1 MSLMNRYIAEVGR
14 HLPEKDRSDIEA
26 EIRSMI
32 EDTLQ
37 ERWERGHTATSADD
51 QVITEI
57 LEQLGDPK
65 LLAYKYAPPK
75 RYLIGPDWYE
85 GYIKVLQRV
94 LFTAVPV
101 VAVVRFILTLTQDPL
116 DFVNAVGEALGGAF
130 SVGIQILFWVTLV
143 FVLLER
149 SDEKPDDLP
158 KSSSRTWTIAQL
170 PKMPLTRQISVVET
184 VMNIAVLLFLLIWIA
199 LPFALDHLQG
209 NPMTVPFLHPNLWN
223 FWLPVFFI
231 IMALTLVHEVFKLKI
246 GNWTPALTAA
256 NVILGLVSIFY
267 IAALLTSQDVINP
280 EFLAR
285 LDNTTGSAEL
295 RETVRWS
302 IGISAAVVAGI
313 YVWSM
318 IDSIRLSRKLKQIS

>member
-1 MSLMNRYIAEVGR
+1 MSLINRYIAEVGR

-32 EDTLQ
+32 EDTL
-37 ERWERGHTATSADD
+37 EERGHTPASADERA
-51 QVITEI
+51 VTETM
-57 LEQLGDPK
+57 EQLGDPK

-75 RYLIGPDWYE
+75 RYLIGPEWYE
-85 GYIKVLQRV
+85 GYIKILQRI

-101 VAVVRFILTLTQDPL
+101 VAVVRFVLTLARDPL
-116 DFVNAVGEALGGAF
+116 DIASALGEVAY
-130 SVGIQILFWVTLV
+130 SVFNVGTQILFWVTLV
-143 FVLLER
+143 FALLER

-158 KSSSRTWTIAQL
+158 KSSSRAWTIAQL
-170 PKMPLTRQISVVET
+170 PKMPRIRQISVVET

-199 LPFALDHLQG
+199 LPFMLDRFQG
-209 NPMTVPFLHPNLWN
+209 ELVAVPFLHPNLWN

-231 IMALTLVHEVFKLKI
+231 IMGLTLIHEVLKLKI

-256 NVILGLVSIFY
+256 NVILGVISIVY
-267 IAALLTSQDVINP
+267 IAALVTTQDLVNP

-285 LDNTTGSAEL
+285 LDSSLGSSEL
-295 RETVRWS
+295 REFVRWS
-302 IGISAAVVAGI
+302 IGISAAIIAGT

-318 IDSIRLSRKLKQIS
+318 VDSIRLSRRLKQIS